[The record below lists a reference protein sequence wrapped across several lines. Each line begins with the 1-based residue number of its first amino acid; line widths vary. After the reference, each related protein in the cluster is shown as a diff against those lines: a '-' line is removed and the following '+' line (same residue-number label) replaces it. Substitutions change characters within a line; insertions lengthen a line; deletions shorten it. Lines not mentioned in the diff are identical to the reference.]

1 MRGKNRFSQLPP
13 RYTLGTMKHCLQTT
27 IVMQMQQWARNWGWH
42 GRCIL
47 PHSGALLLSVLA
59 DIGSR
64 RNNAFRHVV
73 IVRSRRSRKPT
84 AHLRPYEYGIPS
96 FVPKDPS
103 VSRASLLSLLSIRS
117 IFGNFVLLD
126 TMSGGIEA
134 IKIGRINC
142 WNAWISSREERIE
155 TLVGIS
161 INTVDRNALIDS
173 FEKSFSFLIFV

>member
-1 MRGKNRFSQLPP
+1 MRGKNPAASSPP
-13 RYTLGTMKHCLQTT
+13 RYTMKHCRQTT

-47 PHSGALLLSVLA
+47 VHYFYQSSR

-103 VSRASLLSLLSIRS
+103 VSRAPFPSLLLPSCFHPLETSPRCKRG
-117 IFGNFVLLD
+117 FE
-126 TMSGGIEA
+126 MSGGIEA
-134 IKIGRINC
+134 IKIGQRSYC
-142 WNAWISSREERIE
+142 WNFIRKKLN
-155 TLVGIS
+155 LV
-161 INTVDRNALIDS
+161 
-173 FEKSFSFLIFV
+173 